1 MTTPNT
7 AETPAMRSS
16 ANRLRHAMT
25 QLSKS
30 AEQVHDLYFQWADA
44 VRDTAQQRVGSVETD
59 DVLADPIYAR
69 ALDANPREL
78 CRAVRG
84 WCEQMTAELNSW
96 RTTATTGASSRADV
110 DARQAATAEP
120 PDLDTTATNSAEGA
134 DL

>member
-16 ANRLRHAMT
+16 ANRLRHTMT

-30 AEQVHDLYFQWADA
+30 PEQVHNLYFQWADA
-44 VRDTAQQRVGSVETD
+44 VRDTAQQRDGSVETD

-78 CRAVRG
+78 CRAVRA

-110 DARQAATAEP
+110 DARQGATAEP
-120 PDLDTTATNSAEGA
+120 PDLDATDESGGSGST
-134 DL
+134 